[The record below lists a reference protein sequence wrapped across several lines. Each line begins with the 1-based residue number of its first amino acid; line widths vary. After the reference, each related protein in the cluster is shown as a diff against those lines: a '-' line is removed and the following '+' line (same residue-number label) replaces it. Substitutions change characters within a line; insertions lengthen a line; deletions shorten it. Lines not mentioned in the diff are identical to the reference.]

1 MTNKLTAIILITVSL
16 LAFTPVVT
24 WAQDGD
30 VSVERVISISQYGL
44 VYVQDS
50 LTKAPVGDSFEI
62 GIPAAIH
69 PNLRDLQVVGA
80 TIAGQENREGDTYY
94 RLLPTSERVIISYV
108 YSGLISGR
116 ADGTYI
122 VTSPSTPFFTGINY
136 SSDIFIQL
144 PADAQVPNIPR
155 GFALNGTILV
165 QRGVKTSTDTPQTIS
180 LTFTSTD
187 LRLLTGE
194 RLTIVYDLDSM
205 LVTIW
210 VKVRNDDYRSITNI
224 LLNLPPGLRVVEAG
238 DYSGQI
244 DYGLRGSSVVVNIY
258 PQRFEVQAG
267 WRYEFYVKA
276 MIQESSNLT
285 RLAQNTISLKTFS
298 PLNATIEDFNI
309 EAILPKPLSPASNSY
324 FSEIYRDT
332 PGRVVVRFQK
342 SLVNPYKA
350 DTLTFETTS
359 QGVSPIIPQ
368 SLVLAI
374 LILGAGSFIAYGS
387 VYRAKKAQLEPALD
401 QATAQRLLR
410 GLSELRDILEE
421 LDDIAG
427 LRRGDVGK
435 AQMQPSMSKLKS
447 RYDSLL
453 EAFGGMKGG
462 EQIMRVKRS
471 LQQDMARV
479 SEALK
484 MLNRS
489 YTELQRGEIGRSSY
503 LKVYKALRGEIRE
516 FISRITES
524 EEILKGL
531 TEKG

>member
-1 MTNKLTAIILITVSL
+1 
-16 LAFTPVVT
+16 
-24 WAQDGD
+24 
-30 VSVERVISISQYGL
+30 
-44 VYVQDS
+44 
-50 LTKAPVGDSFEI
+50 
-62 GIPAAIH
+62 
-69 PNLRDLQVVGA
+69 
-80 TIAGQENREGDTYY
+80 
-94 RLLPTSERVIISYV
+94 
-108 YSGLISGR
+108 
-116 ADGTYI
+116 
-122 VTSPSTPFFTGINY
+122 
-136 SSDIFIQL
+136 
-144 PADAQVPNIPR
+144 
-155 GFALNGTILV
+155 
-165 QRGVKTSTDTPQTIS
+165 
-180 LTFTSTD
+180 
-187 LRLLTGE
+187 
-194 RLTIVYDLDSM
+194 IVYDLDSM

>member
-94 RLLPTSERVIISYV
+94 RLLPTSEQVIIRYV

-210 VKVRNDDYRSITNI
+210 VKVRNDDYRSITN
-224 LLNLPPGLRVVEAG
+224 
-238 DYSGQI
+238 
-244 DYGLRGSSVVVNIY
+244 
-258 PQRFEVQAG
+258 
-267 WRYEFYVKA
+267 
-276 MIQESSNLT
+276 
-285 RLAQNTISLKTFS
+285 
-298 PLNATIEDFNI
+298 
-309 EAILPKPLSPASNSY
+309 
-324 FSEIYRDT
+324 
-332 PGRVVVRFQK
+332 
-342 SLVNPYKA
+342 
-350 DTLTFETTS
+350 
-359 QGVSPIIPQ
+359 
-368 SLVLAI
+368 
-374 LILGAGSFIAYGS
+374 
-387 VYRAKKAQLEPALD
+387 
-401 QATAQRLLR
+401 
-410 GLSELRDILEE
+410 
-421 LDDIAG
+421 
-427 LRRGDVGK
+427 
-435 AQMQPSMSKLKS
+435 
-447 RYDSLL
+447 
-453 EAFGGMKGG
+453 
-462 EQIMRVKRS
+462 
-471 LQQDMARV
+471 
-479 SEALK
+479 
-484 MLNRS
+484 
-489 YTELQRGEIGRSSY
+489 
-503 LKVYKALRGEIRE
+503 
-516 FISRITES
+516 
-524 EEILKGL
+524 
-531 TEKG
+531 